1 VAKIAARSRRNAT
14 LPRAWSAYFD
24 PGGGVRAIG
33 SDFVVWDYSRRNCT
47 ALMTTMAAID
57 RLVHHAIIL
66 ELTGPSLREEDA
78 KAARRPAD
86 DPPPEA
92 SS

>member
-1 VAKIAARSRRNAT
+1 
-14 LPRAWSAYFD
+14 
-24 PGGGVRAIG
+24 
-33 SDFVVWDYSRRNCT
+33 
-47 ALMTTMAAID
+47 MTTMAAID

-86 DPPPEA
+86 DTLPEV